1 MAESPMLTFVG
12 TAQAYPAK
20 RPPELRAEDFH
31 EIAGRYPPAE
41 AEAQSA
47 RCSQC
52 GVPYCSVHCP
62 LHNHIPDWLR
72 LTAEGRLQEAYE
84 LSNATS
90 TMPEICGR
98 ICPQDR
104 LCEGNCVIEFSGH
117 GAVTIGSVE
126 KFITD
131 TAWEEGWVEPL
142 RPGRPTGQSVG
153 IVGAGPAGLTAAE
166 YLRAAG
172 HDVHVYDRHD
182 RAGGLLTYGIPGFK
196 LEKEVV
202 MRRIARLEGGGIV
215 FHLGSEVG
223 GALPFADLRARHDA
237 LLIATGVYKPRGVKI
252 PTVIA
257 LNPPLQGEV
266 AREARRRGVS
276 GGKLSPAWT
285 PLHQPSAGPPPL
297 SGEDLGGTPSGIVEA
312 LDYLIASNR
321 KGFGD
326 RVPAFDNGALNAA
339 GKRVVVIGG
348 GDTAMDCV
356 RTAVRQGAASV
367 KCLYRRDRAN
377 MPGSQREVAHAE
389 EEGVEFLWLSAPEA
403 FEAAANG
410 WVSGVRATRMRL
422 GAADASGRRMPE
434 PDVAGGFR
442 LDADLVIKALG
453 FDPEELPAMFG
464 TPELGVT
471 RWGTLRIDHQS
482 MMTSIDGV
490 FAAGDIVRG
499 ASLVVWA
506 IRDGRDVAEKMRAWL
521 RGRTISSTRRE
532 RIAA

>member
-1 MAESPMLTFVG
+1 MAGDTLLKFVDRD
-12 TAQAYPAK
+12 QAYPAK
-20 RPPELRAEDFH
+20 RDAQARADDFREIAERYASSTAEDQ
-31 EIAGRYPPAE
+31 A
-41 AEAQSA
+41 A

-72 LTAEGRLQEAYE
+72 LTAEGRLREAYQ

-142 RPGRPTGQSVG
+142 VPGRPRGQSVG
-153 IVGAGPAGLTAAE
+153 VIGAGPAGLSAAE
-166 YLRAAG
+166 YLRG
-172 HDVHVYDRHD
+172 YGYDVHVYDRHD

-196 LEKEVV
+196 LEKPVV
-202 MRRIARLEGGGIV
+202 MRRVDRLKAGGIV
-215 FHLGSEVG
+215 FHEGFAVGSDASLDE
-223 GALPFADLRARHDA
+223 LRARHDA
-237 LLIATGVYKPRGVKI
+237 VLIATGVYKARAIKAPGVG
-252 PTVIA
+252 A
-257 LNPPLQGEV
+257 
-266 AREARRRGVS
+266 AGV
-276 GGKLSPAWT
+276 
-285 PLHQPSAGPPPL
+285 
-297 SGEDLGGTPSGIVEA
+297 VEA
-312 LDYLIASNR
+312 LDFLTASNR

-326 RVPAFDNGALNAA
+326 AVPAFDDGSLDAA
-339 GKRVVVIGG
+339 GKHVVVIGG

-377 MPGSQREVAHAE
+377 MPGSQREVANAE
-389 EEGVEFLWLSAPEA
+389 EEGVEFVWLSAPQA
-403 FEAAANG
+403 FDG
-410 WVSGVRATRMRL
+410 GDVVSGVKASRMRL
-422 GAADASGRRMPE
+422 GAPDASGRRAPE
-434 PDVAGGFR
+434 VDPDGGFSVQ
-442 LDADLVIKALG
+442 ADLVIKALG
-453 FDPEELPAMFG
+453 FDAEDLPTMFG
-464 TPELGVT
+464 APELGVT
-471 RWGTLRIDHQS
+471 RWGTLRVDARS
-482 MMTSIDGV
+482 MMTSLEGV

-506 IRDGRDVAEKMRAWL
+506 IRDGRDVSERMHSWL
-521 RGRTISSTRRE
+521 KAKATNAKV
-532 RIAA
+532 AA